1 MNNKNKQEENIGA
14 FFDHIEKK
22 KEKSAKIRRII
33 GRIMRLIIPFFLVP
47 LLMLFGAIVSPIFSS
62 GDIGRIGI
70 AVALAFI
77 VFFPLYSLIYG
88 IFATINEK
96 GKYRFAL
103 YNSVVSTMQFLIL
116 DGFDLNAMQYYIG
129 ILFTI
134 LFWTLIPIWIY
145 NNNHNNGNEESLI
158 IDSLGKLGKSL
169 LYLCAAF
176 LVSIYLQNLMFSDSL
191 DISFAYTIIIMLF
204 FILFPLASFFYSK
217 KFIPKNTK
225 KLFKSVIC
233 PAVLATSYLIA
244 CYRVNATYL
253 ITLVLFVWCEIWSLI
268 GLKAKKSG
276 TDNAETGD
284 VQKEIK

>member
-1 MNNKNKQEENIGA
+1 MDYQNKHKENNV
-14 FFDHIEKK
+14 DKK
-22 KEKSAKIRRII
+22 KEKSAKVKRTIKLV
-33 GRIMRLIIPFFLVP
+33 MQFIIPFFLLP
-47 LLMLFGAIVSPIFSS
+47 FLMLFGVVISPIFPSN
-62 GDIGRIGI
+62 DIGGIGI
-70 AVALAFI
+70 ALVLVFFI
-77 VFFPLYSLIYG
+77 FFPLYGFIYG
-88 IFATINEK
+88 IFVAINEK
-96 GKYRFAL
+96 GEFRFAI
-103 YNSVVSTMQFLIL
+103 YNSVVSTMQFFIL
-116 DGFDLNAMQYYIG
+116 GDFDLYAMQYYIG
-129 ILFTI
+129 IFFTI

-158 IDSLGKLGKSL
+158 IDSLGKMGKSL

-176 LVSIYLQNLMFSDSL
+176 LVSIYLQNLMFSDSV

-253 ITLVLFVWCEIWSLI
+253 ITLVLFVWCETWSLI
-268 GLKAKKSG
+268 GLRAKKSDN
-276 TDNAETGD
+276 DNAETGD
-284 VQKEIK
+284 ALKAIK